1 MKSPGR
7 IRVWNEHYAVKLSAI
22 KQTGKS
28 GGTHGPIL
36 TSMKLAASGP
46 VRDFAGADQPSALDR
61 MTTPK
66 LQRSAMA
73 IAFFSC
79 LLAASV
85 HAQDAPD
92 LWRAQ
97 LELGFNGSSGNSS
110 FGILR
115 TGGALSRAQTDIY
128 EFEVSALVRYGK
140 SEDRIIA
147 DDMRSTIKFDWK
159 PASDFSPFIFVTAS
173 RDQIRK
179 IDSRVSGGAGAKWTF
194 GRSEDE
200 ASKASFSLAATLDR
214 EDFALDAGATEEE
227 ISITARWST
236 RLKLDHTFASGAKI
250 GHVTFWQPK
259 IDSFSDY
266 IVEMTTSLSTRL
278 LSNLSLAVEHEF
290 IHDEIP
296 APGAKPNDQK
306 FSVVLRVSL

>member
-1 MKSPGR
+1 
-7 IRVWNEHYAVKLSAI
+7 
-22 KQTGKS
+22 
-28 GGTHGPIL
+28 
-36 TSMKLAASGP
+36 
-46 VRDFAGADQPSALDR
+46 

-66 LQRSAMA
+66 LPHSAMA
-73 IAFFSC
+73 IVFLSC
-79 LLAASV
+79 LLAAPV

-92 LWRAQ
+92 LWKAQ

-115 TGGALSRAQTDIY
+115 TGGALSRLQPDVY

-140 SEDRIIA
+140 SEDHIIA

-159 PASDFSPFIFVTAS
+159 PESDFSPFMFVTAS

-179 IDSRVSGGAGAKWTF
+179 IDSRVNGGAGAKWTF

-214 EDFALDAGATEEE
+214 EDFALAAGSTEEE
-227 ISITARWST
+227 IRTTARWST
-236 RLKLDHTFASGAKI
+236 RLKLDHTFGSGAKI
-250 GHVTFWQPK
+250 GHVTFWQPERDRHGFL